1 VTFPGGRFGV
11 CCTIP
16 PKNLTSIFI
25 MKTNLAETNHPA
37 RIQPLPL
44 HLQSIL
50 VPVDFTATTEKAL
63 SYAASFA
70 KLFGATVTL
79 LHVKEPTYM
88 PASESG
94 VLVELESRSDVQKKL
109 ADLEGQLGAQVSC
122 RTVIKDGNAE
132 LEILKVAEEVA
143 CDLIILST
151 HGRTGVERLLL
162 GSTAEKVVRHAGC
175 PILVVRPHEHD
186 FIAPLGQKS
195 SPATKSADAAV
206 EALMKASM

>member
-1 VTFPGGRFGV
+1 
-11 CCTIP
+11 
-16 PKNLTSIFI
+16 
-25 MKTNLAETNHPA
+25 MKTNLAKANHPSA
-37 RIQPLPL
+37 IEPTPLCL
-44 HLQSIL
+44 RSIL

-63 SYAASFA
+63 SYAAAFA

-94 VLVELESRSDVQKKL
+94 VLVELESRADVQKRL
-109 ADLEGQLGAQVSC
+109 ADLAERLGGQVSC
-122 RTVIKDGNAE
+122 RSVIKDGSAE
-132 LEILKVAEEVA
+132 LEILKVAEETA

-162 GSTAEKVVRHAGC
+162 GSTAEKVVRRAGC

-186 FIAPLGQKS
+186 FIAPLEQKS
-195 SPATKSADAAV
+195 APATKPAEAAV

>member
-1 VTFPGGRFGV
+1 
-11 CCTIP
+11 
-16 PKNLTSIFI
+16 
-25 MKTNLAETNHPA
+25 MKANLAEANPPA
-37 RIQPLPL
+37 RIEPTPL

-94 VLVELESRSDVQKKL
+94 VLVELETRSDAQKKL
-109 ADLEGQLGAQVSC
+109 AQLEAQLGAPVNC

-132 LEILKVAEEVA
+132 LEILKVAEEMA

-162 GSTAEKVVRHAGC
+162 GSTAEKVVRRAGC

-186 FIAPLGQKS
+186 FVAPVEQKS
-195 SPATKSADAAV
+195 SPPTKSADAAV

>member
-1 VTFPGGRFGV
+1 
-11 CCTIP
+11 
-16 PKNLTSIFI
+16 
-25 MKTNLAETNHPA
+25 MKTKLAETNHSNSITPT
-37 RIQPLPL
+37 PLR
-44 HLQSIL
+44 LQSIL
-50 VPVDFTATTEKAL
+50 VPVDFTTTTEKAL

-94 VLVELESRSDVQKKL
+94 VLVELETRSDVEKRL
-109 ADLEGQLGAQVSC
+109 ADLEEQLGAQVKC

-132 LEILKVAEEVA
+132 VEILQVAEEMA

-151 HGRTGVERLLL
+151 HGRTGIERLLL
-162 GSTAEKVVRHAGC
+162 GSTAEKVVRRAGC

-186 FIAPLGQKS
+186 FIAPAEQKS
-195 SPATKSADAAV
+195 APATKSPEVAV